1 MVAFVIG
8 SLIFLAKGVD
18 ITSASSFEGVVT
30 EMCGNTLGVV
40 CQICIALY
48 MFGTTIAF
56 LVIIGDQLVDGK
68 SCILYT
74 QNFSRDLYIL
84 WKTSLKI

>member
-1 MVAFVIG
+1 
-8 SLIFLAKGVD
+8 
-18 ITSASSFEGVVT
+18 
-30 EMCGNTLGVV
+30 MCGNTLGVV

-74 QNFSRDLYIL
+74 QNFLRDLYTVTAIFFTNFTKNLVFRENIIVNIL
-84 WKTSLKI
+84 NTSYFLL